1 MAVGEEV
8 NVFTVSA
15 RSRVGDAAG
24 ALPPQQHSQWRHTGT
39 DADMVVYVN
48 IAGDRKRRD
57 IVVAMKYI
65 QSLDIYISV
74 SQKGAV
80 STWTNK
86 VT

>member
-24 ALPPQQHSQWRHTGT
+24 AIPQKHPSWRHTGT
-39 DADMVVYVN
+39 DADVVVYVN